1 MNRVCLAAAVAAA
14 LGVSAAVAFAQ
25 STDIAEAVEI
35 VAQAGPSAE
44 RAGPQR
50 GAREQRAF
58 RMPSERM
65 EARLAAIHKAL
76 NITDTQQGEWENF
89 ANVLRKQAR
98 DMDQRVQ
105 QRIAQRE
112 QAGGQRPER
121 PQVSAI
127 ERLERQQQRLGQRSA
142 RLDEV
147 LAAAK
152 PLYAAFS
159 PEQKQIAD
167 QMLAREGHRR
177 GPHGGGHRHHQQH
190 RGMQHGA

>member
-1 MNRVCLAAAVAAA
+1 MNRVCLAVAMSAA
-14 LGVSAAVAFAQ
+14 LGASAAVAFAQ
-25 STDIAEAVEI
+25 SADSTEAVEI
-35 VAQAGPSAE
+35 VAQAAPSGE

-58 RMPSERM
+58 RMPSERV
-65 EARLAAIHKAL
+65 EERLASIHKAL
-76 NITDTQQGEWENF
+76 NITDSQQGEWENF
-89 ANVLRKQAR
+89 ANVVRKQAR
-98 DMDQRVQ
+98 DMDQRIQ
-105 QRIAQRE
+105 QRMAQRE
-112 QAGGQRPER
+112 QAGAQRPER

-127 ERLERQQQRLGQRSA
+127 ERLERQQQRLNQRSA

-167 QMLAREGHRR
+167 KMLAREGHRR
-177 GPHGGGHRHHQQH
+177 GPHGGQPHHQQH
-190 RGMQHGA
+190 RGMHHGA